1 MISWR
6 GVAKKR
12 REPKLGWMKLKS
24 SGTVAPKQQS
34 WPESNHFVSNWYS
47 AVTVTPL
54 AHDQKS
60 RPKESRPKEKSRS
73 PATGPSFGISAVADE
88 GENQRPAGADIPP
101 P

>member
-24 SGTVAPKQQS
+24 SGTVASRQQS
-34 WPESNHFVSNWYS
+34 WLGSNHFVSNWHIMVS
-47 AVTVTPL
+47 RRSKIKRAG
-54 AHDQKS
+54 QKT
-60 RPKESRPKEKSRS
+60 KEKSRS